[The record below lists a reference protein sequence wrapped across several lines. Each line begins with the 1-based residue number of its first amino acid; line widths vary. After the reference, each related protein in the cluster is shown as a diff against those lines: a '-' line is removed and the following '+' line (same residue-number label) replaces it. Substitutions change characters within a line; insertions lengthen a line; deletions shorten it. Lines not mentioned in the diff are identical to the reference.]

1 MIKNSTLDSP
11 FYGYQNGHL
20 SDTEMIFAVG
30 SENPVKVN
38 CVAEAARAFWPLAV
52 AIGVSTDSGVSAQP
66 MTDHEMLTG
75 ALNRARQ
82 ALKKVDGSSF
92 GVGVEGGV
100 HDDED
105 GLWAYAWV
113 VVIDREGLTGKGQSG
128 RFLLPESVARLVR
141 NGMELG
147 DADDQIFGR
156 NNSKRKE
163 GAIGILSDG
172 LIKRLDLYKP
182 TVTFALLR
190 FLHPEFYNA

>member
-1 MIKNSTLDSP
+1 
-11 FYGYQNGHL
+11 
-20 SDTEMIFAVG
+20 MIFAVG
-30 SENPVKVN
+30 SENPVKIN
-38 CVAEAARAFWPLAV
+38 CVAEAAHAFWPQAGAV
-52 AIGVSTDSGVSAQP
+52 GVSTDSGVSAQP

-82 ALKKVDGSSF
+82 ALKKVDGSSY

-113 VVIDREGLTGKGQSG
+113 VVIDREGRTGKGQSG

-182 TVTFALLR
+182 AVTFALLR
-190 FLHPEFYNA
+190 FLHPEFYDA